1 LSEDVLHLPEIASLD
16 REALA
21 AVAQTHGLDLVV
33 LFGSTAR
40 GQRRPAS
47 DLDIAVHFAGPRQ
60 DPPTLPEEA
69 RVEGSLLDLLGLRCD
84 LDMVVLNDASP
95 LLRWNVARHGI
106 PLFAGSPTRWTLF
119 QIRAHRDYED
129 SARFRAHQWRVL
141 LQRLGHDTAGR

>member
-1 LSEDVLHLPEIASLD
+1 LSEDRPHFPEVASLD
-16 REALA
+16 RETLA
-21 AVAQTHGLDLVV
+21 ELAQTHGLNLVV

-47 DLDIAVHFAGPRQ
+47 DLDIAIHFAGPRQ
-60 DPPTLPEEA
+60 QPPTLPEEA
-69 RVEGSLLDLLGLRCD
+69 RVEGAFFDLLGPRCD

-106 PLFAGSPTRWTLF
+106 PLFAVSPTIWTLF

-129 SARFRAHQWRVL
+129 SARFRERQWRVL
-141 LQRLGHDTAGR
+141 RQRVGS